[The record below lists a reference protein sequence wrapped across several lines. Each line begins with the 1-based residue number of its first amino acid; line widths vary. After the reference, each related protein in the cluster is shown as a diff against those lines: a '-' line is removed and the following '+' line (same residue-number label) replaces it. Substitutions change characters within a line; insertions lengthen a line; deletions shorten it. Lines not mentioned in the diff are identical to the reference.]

1 MDLQN
6 ERKEEVYI
14 FDLDCTPEEEEIL
27 CKLAIRRFA
36 KDRAAQLN
44 YAVKSILSEAVD
56 MLNLQSFDEDRR
68 TKNENIK

>member
-6 ERKEEVYI
+6 ERKEEVYL

-36 KDRAAQLN
+36 KDKSAQLN
-44 YAVKSILSEAVD
+44 YAIKSILSEVED
-56 MLNLQSFDEDRR
+56 VINLQSFDEMGN
-68 TKNENIK
+68 KKWKQE